1 MTRLAIVADNNA
13 APQPSAARQ
22 ALQDQLA
29 RIAAARIRQYDLRQ
43 TLDRMREAKDG
54 EARTRSVLETQIR
67 CEEEAMKQWA
77 LNPQGAMP
85 VADTVAREFNEGA
98 LANAKRVADTIRAA
112 EPEQMARHDAAAR
125 HVAELEAML
134 PELANAIML
143 EEARIFRAELD
154 DAIDR
159 ANALSAKLF
168 GLRSYLHDSGA
179 HKTGEQAPVSYE
191 MWPEQRAIQSALREW
206 QAHASRLATDPKATM
221 EN

>member
-1 MTRLAIVADNNA
+1 MTKLALVVSDST
-13 APQPSAARQ
+13 APQPSTARQ
-22 ALQDQLA
+22 ALSDQLA
-29 RIAAARIRQYDLRQ
+29 RIHTARISQHDLRR
-43 TLDRMREAKDG
+43 TLDRLREAKDC
-54 EARTRSVLETQIR
+54 EARCRSVLETQIR
-67 CEEEAMKQWA
+67 CEEEAMKAWA

-98 LANAKRVADTIRAA
+98 LANAKRVADTVRAA

-179 HKTGEQAPVSYE
+179 HKTGNEAPVNYE
-191 MWPEQRAIQSALREW
+191 MWPSQADIASAAREW
-206 QAHASRLATDPKATM
+206 QAHATRLAANPNATL
-221 EN
+221 ES